1 MRHDNRGLLELRP
14 LRITPHYL
22 RNLPGS
28 ALVEQG
34 HTRVICAASIES
46 RVPPFLKNSGRGWVT
61 AEYAMLPGASGQ
73 QRVARERL
81 KVNSRSSEIQRFIG
95 RGLRAALDMAAIGE
109 RTITLDADVLQAD
122 GGTRCAALNGCLVA
136 LALALKHLVFEQ
148 LIADFPAF
156 QPVAA
161 VSLGVLG
168 DTLLVDLDYKEDST
182 CDMDANVV
190 SNAAGAVV
198 ELQATSERRP
208 VPPALLHQLID
219 QALETNRAIITL
231 QKKVL
236 QEAGF
241 VL

>member
-1 MRHDNRGLLELRP
+1 MRREDRGPLELRP
-14 LRITPHYL
+14 LRISPQWL

-34 HTRVICAASIES
+34 HTRVLCAASIET

-61 AEYAMLPGASGQ
+61 AEYAMLPGSSG
-73 QRVARERL
+73 RERIARERL
-81 KVNSRSSEIQRFIG
+81 KVNGRSSEIQRFIG
-95 RGLRAALDMAAIGE
+95 RGLRAALDLGALGE

-148 LIADFPAF
+148 IIPDFPAF

-161 VSLGVLG
+161 VSLGVTKG
-168 DTLLVDLDYKEDST
+168 ELLVDLDYGEDSS
-182 CDMDANVV
+182 CDMDANVI
-190 SNAAGAVV
+190 SDAGGSVV
-198 ELQATSERRP
+198 ELQATSERRS
-208 VPPALLHQLID
+208 VPPPLLYRLID
-219 QALETNRAIITL
+219 QALEANRSIIAI